1 MNPEAGCRAARQ
13 CLGGS
18 ESRNRL
24 SGGTHVAGFPFAGSD
39 RCGRGGKGGWERTRW
54 LEIGLNTVRYSLR
67 RERVRL
73 AAVGA
78 VTRLMRGQ
86 QPAGGWLY
94 FLQE

>member
-1 MNPEAGCRAARQ
+1 MSCGSPMPRGERIAKPAEWGHPRGRFSFSDSDRSGGRK
-13 CLGGS
+13 GGS
-18 ESRNRL
+18 WSEL
-24 SGGTHVAGFPFAGSD
+24 
-39 RCGRGGKGGWERTRW
+39 RW